1 MLSGKE
7 KSNLPALKIVIKA
20 SKSNKT
26 KGANNNNKPIWF
38 CFRTLISTWQELKKV
53 IFINVLVLIM
63 SSTWR
68 PTEDT
73 K

>member
-7 KSNLPALKIVIKA
+7 KNNLPAKA
-20 SKSNKT
+20 SKLNKR
-26 KGANNNNKPIWF
+26 KGPIVIWF

-53 IFINVLVLIM
+53 IFINVLVPIM

-73 K
+73 R